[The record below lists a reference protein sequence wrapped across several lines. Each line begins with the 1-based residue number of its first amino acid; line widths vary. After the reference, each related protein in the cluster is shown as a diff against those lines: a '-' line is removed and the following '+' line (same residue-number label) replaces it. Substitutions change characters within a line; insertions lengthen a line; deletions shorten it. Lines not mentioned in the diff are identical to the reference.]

1 MRMAVHGRFGD
12 LESFLA
18 ADILFHRTLL
28 EASGNDMLVALTTVH
43 AEVAQAVQAGDPTH
57 AQRATRNNAQRATS
71 STRRRGDE
79 RRRHARSRRLT
90 HAGGG
95 AMANTRWVWSDGS
108 LGVERWLH
116 TLGVEDG

>member
-57 AQRATRNNAQRATS
+57 AQRATRNAQRATRNARH
-71 STRRRGDE
+71 RRRGDE
-79 RRRHARSRRLT
+79 ATS
-90 HAGGG
+90 
-95 AMANTRWVWSDGS
+95 AM
-108 LGVERWLH
+108 LGQDV
-116 TLGVEDG
+116 

>member
-57 AQRATRNNAQRATS
+57 TRNAQRATRNAQRATS
-71 STRRRGDE
+71 STRRRGE
-79 RRRHARSRRLT
+79 S
-90 HAGGG
+90 
-95 AMANTRWVWSDGS
+95 AM
-108 LGVERWLH
+108 LGQDV
-116 TLGVEDG
+116 